1 MQPPS
6 AGALQS
12 VIPEHFPAFL
22 LLTAL
27 ISLMPGPNT
36 MFVMSQSALRGHKA
50 AILAGLGIQTANVAY
65 FWLTALGLSA
75 LVATNTMVFNVLKY
89 CGAAY
94 LLAIGVWTFVRSFDK
109 KQVGP
114 EPAHAPKQSGRVGRT
129 AFGSGLLIALGN
141 PKTII
146 YFVMLLPQFIDAQRH
161 VLGQTLV
168 VSVSGTAIDIG
179 AQTIYAFAGGALA
192 QTLQQPRVRRWFE
205 RGLGSVFVGL
215 SALAAFVKRAA

>member
-1 MQPPS
+1 
-6 AGALQS
+6 
-12 VIPEHFPAFL
+12 VIPEHFAAFL

-27 ISLMPGPNT
+27 VSLMPGPNT

-50 AILAGLGIQTANVAY
+50 AILAGLGIETANVFY

-75 LVATNTMVFNVLKY
+75 LVAANAMVFNILKY

-109 KQVGP
+109 TH
-114 EPAHAPKQSGRVGRT
+114 EPPPAATPSVKPSRVGST

-146 YFVMLLPQFIDAQRH
+146 YFIALLPQFIDASRH
-161 VLGQTLV
+161 VLGQTLI
-168 VSVSGTAIDIG
+168 VSVSGTLIDVT

-192 QTLQQPRVRRWFE
+192 TTLQKPRIRRWFE

-215 SALAAFVKRAA
+215 SALAAFYKRVA

>member
-1 MQPPS
+1 M
-6 AGALQS
+6 
-12 VIPEHFPAFL
+12 IPEHFPAFL
-22 LLTAL
+22 LLTTL

-50 AILAGLGIQTANVAY
+50 AILAGLGIETANVAY

-75 LVATNTMVFNVLKY
+75 LVATNAMVFNLLKY

-94 LLAIGVWTFVRSFDK
+94 LLAIGLWTFIRSFDK
-109 KQVGP
+109 TH
-114 EPAHAPKQSGRVGRT
+114 ERPATATPPAKPSRVGST

-146 YFVMLLPQFIDAQRH
+146 YFLALLPQFIDTSRH

-168 VSVSGTAIDIG
+168 VSISGTFIDIV

-192 QTLQQPRVRRWFE
+192 QALQQPRIRRWFE
-205 RGLGSVFVGL
+205 RGLGSVFMGL
-215 SALAAFVKRAA
+215 SALAAFYKRVA